1 MKRMIQL
8 LSVGATVAMLA
19 LPLAAKTMVL
29 EPSSLFQDQCTQ
41 ENKDAF
47 YATFREVRKTD
58 EAKAYDAA
66 KKYLACAGSED
77 TDITKYLKKW
87 VGSYEE
93 VSQKQ
98 KLPTLIYTAK
108 DYPGAFAYGKELLAK
123 DPENLKALI
132 DLGYAGYL
140 ASVAKNNSFN
150 ADAIN
155 YAKKAIQLLESGK
168 TVDAWAPF
176 ANKDEA
182 LAYLNYSIGALTVTH
197 DPSSAL
203 SYLIKAA
210 TFESTL
216 KKVPYT
222 YSYIAGA
229 YETGPYAKQSADYQT
244 KYQGKDET
252 PESKLALANINQIVD
267 RMVDAYARAVAAAGS
282 DSAYTKQKPE
292 WQESLSTWYKY
303 RHDKSEAGMP
313 EMVASILSKP
323 LPPEPTPL
331 TSLPASSPAATPA
344 SGTGT
349 GATPTNGTA
358 AGMSPA
364 STTQPVKTAPPAAGN
379 KPAATVKTNAPA
391 KPRGK

>member
-8 LSVGATVAMLA
+8 LSIGATAVLLA
-19 LPLAAKTMVL
+19 IPVAAKSVMF
-29 EPSSLFQDQCTQ
+29 EPDSPVQDQCSQ

-93 VSQKQ
+93 GTKKNQ
-98 KLPTLIYTAK
+98 LPQLIYNEK
-108 DYPGAFAYGKELLAK
+108 KYNEAFALGKTTLAS
-123 DPENLKALI
+123 DPDNLKVLI

-140 ASVAKNNSFN
+140 ASVAKNNANN
-150 ADAIN
+150 ADAIT

-168 TVDAWAPF
+168 TVEAWTPF
-176 ANKDEA
+176 NNKDEA
-182 LAYLNYSIGALTVTH
+182 LAYLNYSVGVLTVAQ
-197 DPSSAL
+197 DPASAL
-203 SYLIKAA
+203 PHLIKAA
-210 TFESTL
+210 TLESNL
-216 KKVPYT
+216 KKTPYT

-229 YETGPYAKQSADYQT
+229 YETGSYAKQSADYQA
-244 KYQGKDET
+244 KYAGKDET
-252 PESKLALANINQIVD
+252 PESKLALANINQVVD

-282 DSAYTKQKPE
+282 DAAYAKQKPE

-313 EMVASILSKP
+313 EMVAGILSKP

-331 TSLPASSPAATPA
+331 TSLPASAPAATPA

-349 GATPTNGTA
+349 TGATPGNGTA
-358 AGMSPA
+358 MGMTP
-364 STTQPVKTAPPAAGN
+364 
-379 KPAATVKTNAPA
+379 
-391 KPRGK
+391 